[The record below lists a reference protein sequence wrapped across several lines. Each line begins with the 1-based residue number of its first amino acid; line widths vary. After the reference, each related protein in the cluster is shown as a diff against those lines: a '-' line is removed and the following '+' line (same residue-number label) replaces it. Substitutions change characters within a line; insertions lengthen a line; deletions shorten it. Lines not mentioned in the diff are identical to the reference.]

1 MESRTIFRHSLTSIC
16 TLTTTGSKK
25 PNSFVEER
33 GNSMRLT
40 IARLFCRFVWR
51 YVIACWEI
59 FEAPR
64 VWDRVIVRRIA
75 WCSAWCLSVRCLCV
89 RCLSLRCL
97 CVRYLS
103 VRCLS
108 ERCLSERC
116 LSVRCLSVICL
127 SLRCLCVR
135 CLCIRCLSLRCLSV
149 YDAFTYINTFRV

>member
-40 IARLFCRFVWR
+40 IARLFCHFVWR

-97 CVRYLS
+97 WVRYLS

-108 ERCLSERC
+108 ERCLS
-116 LSVRCLSVICL
+116 VRCLSLRCL
-127 SLRCLCVR
+127 SLRCLCV
-135 CLCIRCLSLRCLSV
+135 RCLSLRCLSV
-149 YDAFTYINTFRV
+149 YDAFTYINAFRL

>member
-1 MESRTIFRHSLTSIC
+1 MESRTIFRHSLISIC

-33 GNSMRLT
+33 GNSTRLT
-40 IARLFCRFVWR
+40 IARLFCHFVWR

-75 WCSAWCLSVRCLCV
+75 WCSVWWLSIRCLCV
-89 RCLSLRCL
+89 RYLSLRCLCVRYLSLRCL

-108 ERCLSERC
+108 ERCLSVRC
-116 LSVRCLSVICL
+116 LSVRCLSL
-127 SLRCLCVR
+127 GCLCV
-135 CLCIRCLSLRCLSV
+135 RCLSLRCLSV
-149 YDAFTYINTFRV
+149 YDAFTYINAFRL